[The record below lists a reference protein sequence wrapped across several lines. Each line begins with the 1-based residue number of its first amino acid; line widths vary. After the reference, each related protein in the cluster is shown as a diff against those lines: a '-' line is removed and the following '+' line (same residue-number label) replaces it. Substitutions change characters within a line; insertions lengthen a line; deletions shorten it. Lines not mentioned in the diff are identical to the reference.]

1 MTKKWINM
9 LGGMCMAAL
18 LFVLSGCGKEDLV
31 GQTDSSAEEG
41 EVVSTVV
48 PVTFHLQGED
58 LSRALTEVEFE
69 RFDVKAYIFQAE
81 KKKAS
86 WGSSWDENWN
96 NYNLER
102 YIDITTDKFQ
112 IDLVSREKKNAY
124 YHKYQY
130 KVVFLAA
137 PKGSSPKGSSPKGS
151 SPKGSSVLPEPSK
164 GLLGGYD
171 FPYDDALTKQF
182 HWYAEEN
189 ADNAVYTDNA
199 VYRDVVEIFSNDKDN
214 YDDIAFTSD
223 INNVWVKLY
232 HQDGEFSLNVK
243 QNTLSEGDRVK
254 ATKATITIG
263 NVYKKMYLAEKEI
276 SVEILGED
284 EIFYTQCK
292 TDKEDDVQTLEKTF
306 DLNLASGDQSLPI
319 HSLPQYEGIT
329 CTIRMHDDADH
340 TYYENS
346 FGTDAGVKIFPNKR
360 TNVSLSATGFDFNI
374 QLEDD
379 KWDGPRQ

>member
-41 EVVSTVV
+41 AVVSTVV

-58 LSRALTEVEFE
+58 LSRALTGVDFE

-81 KKKAS
+81 KKKALIL
-86 WGSSWDENWN
+86 GSWDKNWN

-102 YIDITTDKFQ
+102 YIDITTDEFQ
-112 IDLVSREKKNAY
+112 IDLVSREKNTY

-137 PKGSSPKGSSPKGS
+137 
-151 SPKGSSVLPEPSK
+151 PKGSSVLPEPSK

-171 FPYDDALTKQF
+171 FSYDEALTNQF
-182 HWYAEEN
+182 YWYAEEN
-189 ADNAVYTDNA
+189 ADNAVY
-199 VYRDVVEIFSNDKDN
+199 RDVVEILSNDADN

-223 INNVWVKLY
+223 INDVWVKLY
-232 HQDGEFSLNVK
+232 HQDGEFSLNVA

-254 ATKATITIG
+254 ATKATITVG
-263 NVYKKMYLAEKEI
+263 NVYKQMYLAEKEI
-276 SVEILGED
+276 SAGD
-284 EIFYTQCK
+284 KTFYTQCK
-292 TDKEDDVQTLEKTF
+292 TDEEEDDVQTLEKTF
-306 DLNLASGDQSLPI
+306 DLNLASGDQSLTI

-329 CTIRMHDDADH
+329 CTIRMHDDAGH

-346 FGTDAGVKIFPNKR
+346 FGTDAGVKIFPNMR
-360 TNVSLSATGFDFNI
+360 TNVSLSATGFNFNI

-379 KWDGPRQ
+379 EWDGPRQ

>member
-58 LSRALTEVEFE
+58 LSRALTGVEFE
-69 RFDVKAYIFQAE
+69 HFDVKAYIFQAE
-81 KKKAS
+81 KKKALIL
-86 WGSSWDENWN
+86 GSWDKNWN

-102 YIDITTDKFQ
+102 YIDITTDEFQ
-112 IDLVSREKKNAY
+112 IDLVSREKNAY

-137 PKGSSPKGSSPKGS
+137 PKGSFVFPKPYK
-151 SPKGSSVLPEPSK
+151 VLE
-164 GLLGGYD
+164 YD
-171 FPYDDALTKQF
+171 FPYDDALTNQF
-182 HWYAEEN
+182 YWYAKEN
-189 ADNAVYTDNA
+189 ADNA
-199 VYRDVVEIFSNDKDN
+199 VYRDVVEILSNDADN
-214 YDDIAFTSD
+214 YDDIAFTEESD
-223 INNVWVKLY
+223 INDVLVKLY

-276 SVEILGED
+276 SAEILAED
-284 EIFYTQCK
+284 KTFYTQCK
-292 TDKEDDVQTLEKTF
+292 TDEEDDVQTLEKTF
-306 DLNLASGDQSLPI
+306 DLKLASGDQSLTI

-340 TYYENS
+340 TTYYENS
-346 FGTDAGVKIFPNKR
+346 FGTDAGVKIFPNMR

-379 KWDGPRQ
+379 EWDGPRQ

>member
-41 EVVSTVV
+41 AVVSTVV

-58 LSRALTEVEFE
+58 LSRALTGVDFE

-81 KKKAS
+81 KKKALIL
-86 WGSSWDENWN
+86 GSWDKNWN

-102 YIDITTDKFQ
+102 YIDITTDEFQ
-112 IDLVSREKKNAY
+112 IDLVSREKNTY

-137 PKGSSPKGSSPKGS
+137 
-151 SPKGSSVLPEPSK
+151 PKGSSVLPEPSK

-171 FPYDDALTKQF
+171 FPYDEALTNQF
-182 HWYAEEN
+182 YWYAEEN
-189 ADNAVYTDNA
+189 ADNAA
-199 VYRDVVEIFSNDKDN
+199 YRDVVEILSNDADD

-223 INNVWVKLY
+223 INDVWVKLY
-232 HQDGEFSLNVK
+232 HQDGEFSLNVA
-243 QNTLSEGDRVK
+243 QNTLSERDRVK
-254 ATKATITIG
+254 ATKATITVG
-263 NVYKKMYLAEKEI
+263 NVYKQMYLAEKEI
-276 SVEILGED
+276 SAGD
-284 EIFYTQCK
+284 KTFYTQCK
-292 TDKEDDVQTLEKTF
+292 TDEEEDDVQTLEKTF
-306 DLNLASGDQSLPI
+306 DLNLASGDQSLII

-329 CTIRMHDDADH
+329 CTIRMHDDAGH

-346 FGTDAGVKIFPNKR
+346 FGTDAGVKIFPNMR
-360 TNVSLSATGFDFNI
+360 TNVSLSATGFNFNI

-379 KWDGPRQ
+379 EWDGPRQ

>member
-41 EVVSTVV
+41 AVVSTVV
-48 PVTFHLQGED
+48 PVTFHLQGEN
-58 LSRALTEVEFE
+58 LSRALTGVDFE

-81 KKKAS
+81 KKKALIL
-86 WGSSWDENWN
+86 GSWDKNWN

-102 YIDITTDKFQ
+102 YIDITTDEFQ
-112 IDLVSREKKNAY
+112 IDLVSREKNTY

-137 PKGSSPKGSSPKGS
+137 PKGSS
-151 SPKGSSVLPEPSK
+151 VLPKPSK

-171 FPYDDALTKQF
+171 FPYDEALTNQF
-182 HWYAEEN
+182 YRYAGEN
-189 ADNAVYTDNA
+189 ADNA
-199 VYRDVVEIFSNDKDN
+199 VYRDVVEILSNDADN

-223 INNVWVKLY
+223 INDVWVKLY
-232 HQDGEFSLNVK
+232 HQDGEFSLNVA

-254 ATKATITIG
+254 ATKATITVG
-263 NVYKKMYLAEKEI
+263 NVYKQMYLAEKEI
-276 SVEILGED
+276 SAGD
-284 EIFYTQCK
+284 KTFYTQCK
-292 TDKEDDVQTLEKTF
+292 TDEEEDDVQTLEKTF
-306 DLNLASGDQSLPI
+306 DLNLASGDQSLTI

-329 CTIRMHDDADH
+329 CTIRMHDDAGH

-346 FGTDAGVKIFPNKR
+346 FGTDAGVKIFPNMR
-360 TNVSLSATGFDFNI
+360 TNVSLSATGFNFNI

-379 KWDGPRQ
+379 EWDGPRQ

>member
-41 EVVSTVV
+41 AVVSTVV

-58 LSRALTEVEFE
+58 LSRALTGVDFE

-81 KKKAS
+81 KKKALIL
-86 WGSSWDENWN
+86 GSWDKNWN

-102 YIDITTDKFQ
+102 YIDITTDEFQ
-112 IDLVSREKKNAY
+112 IDLVSREKNTY

-137 PKGSSPKGSSPKGS
+137 PKGSS
-151 SPKGSSVLPEPSK
+151 VLPEPSK
-164 GLLGGYD
+164 ELLGGYD
-171 FPYDDALTKQF
+171 FPYDKALTDQF
-182 HWYAEEN
+182 YWHAEEN
-189 ADNAVYTDNA
+189 ADNA
-199 VYRDVVEIFSNDKDN
+199 VYRDVVEILSNDADD
-214 YDDIAFTSD
+214 YDDIAFTDDSD
-223 INNVWVKLY
+223 INDVSVKLY
-232 HQDGEFSLNVK
+232 HQDGEFSLNVA

-254 ATKATITIG
+254 ATKATITVG
-263 NVYKKMYLAEKEI
+263 NVYKQMYLAEKEI
-276 SVEILGED
+276 SAGD
-284 EIFYTQCK
+284 KTFYTQCK
-292 TDKEDDVQTLEKTF
+292 TDEEEDDVQTLEKKF
-306 DLNLASGDQSLPI
+306 DLNLASGDQSLTI

-329 CTIRMHDDADH
+329 CTIRMHDDAGH

-346 FGTDAGVKIFPNKR
+346 FGTDAGVKIFPNMR

-379 KWDGPRQ
+379 EWDGPRQ

>member
-58 LSRALTEVEFE
+58 LSRALTGVDFE

-81 KKKAS
+81 KKKALIR
-86 WGSSWDENWN
+86 GSSWDKNWD

-102 YIDITTDKFQ
+102 YIDITTDEFQ
-112 IDLVSREKKNAY
+112 IDLVSREKNAY
-124 YHKYQY
+124 YRKYQY

-137 PKGSSPKGSSPKGS
+137 PKGSS
-151 SPKGSSVLPEPSK
+151 VLPKPSK
-164 GLLGGYD
+164 GFLGGYD
-171 FPYDDALTKQF
+171 FPYDEALTNQF
-182 HWYAEEN
+182 AEEN
-189 ADNAVYTDNA
+189 ADNA
-199 VYRDVVEIFSNDKDN
+199 VYRDVVEILSNDADD
-214 YDDIAFTSD
+214 YDDIAFTPTSD

-232 HQDGEFSLNVK
+232 HQDGEFSLNVA

-263 NVYKKMYLAEKEI
+263 NVYKQMYLAEKKI
-276 SVEILGED
+276 SAGD
-284 EIFYTQCK
+284 RTFYTQCK
-292 TDKEDDVQTLEKTF
+292 TGEEEDDVQTLEKTF
-306 DLNLASGDQSLPI
+306 DLNLASGDQSLTI

-329 CTIRMHDDADH
+329 CTIRMHDDAGH

-346 FGTDAGVKIFPNKR
+346 FGTDAGVKIFPNMR

-379 KWDGPRQ
+379 EWDGPRQ

>member
-1 MTKKWINM
+1 M

-41 EVVSTVV
+41 AVVSTVV

-58 LSRALTEVEFE
+58 LSRALKGVDFK

-81 KKKAS
+81 KKKTLI

-102 YIDITTDKFQ
+102 YIDITTDEFQ
-112 IDLVSREKKNAY
+112 IDLVSREKNTY

-137 PKGSSPKGSSPKGS
+137 PKGSFVFPKPYK
-151 SPKGSSVLPEPSK
+151 VLE
-164 GLLGGYD
+164 YD
-171 FPYDDALTKQF
+171 FPYDDALTNQF
-182 HWYAEEN
+182 YWYAKEN
-189 ADNAVYTDNA
+189 ADNA
-199 VYRDVVEIFSNDKDN
+199 VYRDVVDILSNDADN
-214 YDDIAFTSD
+214 YDDIAFTEESD
-223 INNVWVKLY
+223 INDVWVKLY

-306 DLNLASGDQSLPI
+306 DLNLASGDQPLTI

-329 CTIRMHDDADH
+329 CTIRMHDDAGH

>member
-41 EVVSTVV
+41 AVVSTVV

-58 LSRALTEVEFE
+58 LSRALTGVEFE
-69 RFDVKAYIFQAE
+69 HFDVYAYVFESSKDRTYVAGE
-81 KKKAS
+81 GEWKS
-86 WGSSWDENWN
+86 WSSYDFIKEENRIKIEN
-96 NYNLER
+96 E
-102 YIDITTDKFQ
+102 TFE
-112 IDLVSREKKNAY
+112 IDLVEKKTNV
-124 YHKYQY
+124 HEIFGQKTGTETKYQY

-137 PKGSSPKGSSPKGS
+137 PKGSS
-151 SPKGSSVLPEPSK
+151 VLPKPSK
-164 GLLGGYD
+164 GFLGGYD
-171 FPYDDALTKQF
+171 FPYDEALTDQF
-182 HWYAEEN
+182 YWYTEEN
-189 ADNAVYTDNA
+189 ADNA

-276 SVEILGED
+276 SAEILGEYKT
-284 EIFYTQCK
+284 FYTKCK
-292 TDKEDDVQTLEKTF
+292 TDKEEDDVQTLEKTF
-306 DLNLASGDQSLPI
+306 DLNLASRDQSLTI

-329 CTIRMHDDADH
+329 CTIRMHDDDGH

-346 FGTDAGVKIFPNKR
+346 FGTDAGVKIFPNMR

-379 KWDGPRQ
+379 EWDGPRQ

>member
-58 LSRALTEVEFE
+58 LSRALTGVDFE
-69 RFDVKAYIFQAE
+69 RFDVYAYVFESSKDRTYRAGKGE
-81 KKKAS
+81 WKS
-86 WGSSWDENWN
+86 WSSYDFIKEENRIKIEN
-96 NYNLER
+96 E
-102 YIDITTDKFQ
+102 TFE
-112 IDLVSREKKNAY
+112 IDLVEKETDVHEIFGLKTGTET
-124 YHKYQY
+124 KYQY

-137 PKGSSPKGSSPKGS
+137 
-151 SPKGSSVLPEPSK
+151 PKGSSVLPEPSK

-171 FPYDDALTKQF
+171 FSYDEALTNQF
-182 HWYAEEN
+182 YWYAEEN
-189 ADNAVYTDNA
+189 ADNAVY
-199 VYRDVVEIFSNDKDN
+199 RDVVEILSNDADD

-223 INNVWVKLY
+223 INDVWVKLY
-232 HQDGEFSLNVK
+232 HQDGEFSLNVA

-254 ATKATITIG
+254 ATKATITVG
-263 NVYKKMYLAEKEI
+263 NVYKQMYLAEKEI
-276 SVEILGED
+276 SAGD
-284 EIFYTQCK
+284 KTFYTQCK
-292 TDKEDDVQTLEKTF
+292 TDEEDDDVQTLEKTF
-306 DLNLASGDQSLPI
+306 DLNLASGDQSLTI

-329 CTIRMHDDADH
+329 CTIRMHDDAGH

-346 FGTDAGVKIFPNKR
+346 FGTDAGVKIFPNMR
-360 TNVSLSATGFDFNI
+360 TNVSLSATGFNFNI

-379 KWDGPRQ
+379 EWDGPRQ

>member
-1 MTKKWINM
+1 M

-58 LSRALTEVEFE
+58 LSRALTEVDFE
-69 RFDVKAYIFQAE
+69 HFDVKAYIFDSKKE
-81 KKKAS
+81 KKYSLGLSGEWDKE
-86 WGSSWDENWN
+86 WSSFDFADELDENQAN
-96 NYNLER
+96 PMEVINEDF
-102 YIDITTDKFQ
+102 IITLKSCNSNVWLGSGT
-112 IDLVSREKKNAY
+112 ET
-124 YHKYQY
+124 KYQY

-137 PKGSSPKGSSPKGS
+137 PKGSS
-151 SPKGSSVLPEPSK
+151 VLPEPSK
-164 GLLGGYD
+164 SPWGGYD
-171 FPYDDALTKQF
+171 FPSYDDALTNQF
-182 HWYAEEN
+182 YWYTEEN
-189 ADNAVYTDNA
+189 AENADNA

-263 NVYKKMYLAEKEI
+263 NVYKQMYLAEKEI
-276 SVEILGED
+276 SVGD
-284 EIFYTQCK
+284 ETFYTQCK
-292 TDKEDDVQTLEKTF
+292 KDDVQTLEKTF
-306 DLNLASGDQSLPI
+306 DLNLVSGDQPLTI

-329 CTIRMHDDADH
+329 CTIRMHDDAGH

>member
-1 MTKKWINM
+1 M

-58 LSRALTEVEFE
+58 LSRALTVVDFE
-69 RFDVKAYIFQAE
+69 HFDVKAYIFQAE
-81 KKKAS
+81 KKKELIL
-86 WGSSWDENWN
+86 GSWDKNWN

-102 YIDITTDKFQ
+102 YIDITTDEFQ
-112 IDLVSREKKNAY
+112 IDLVSREKNTY

-137 PKGSSPKGSSPKGS
+137 PKGS

-171 FPYDDALTKQF
+171 FPYDDALTNQF
-182 HWYAEEN
+182 YWYAKEN
-189 ADNAVYTDNA
+189 ADNA
-199 VYRDVVEIFSNDKDN
+199 VYRDVVEIFSNDADN
-214 YDDIAFTSD
+214 YDEIAFTEESD
-223 INNVWVKLY
+223 INDVWVKLY

-254 ATKATITIG
+254 ATKATITVG

-276 SVEILGED
+276 SVGD
-284 EIFYTQCK
+284 ETFYTQCK
-292 TDKEDDVQTLEKTF
+292 TDKEEDDVQTLKKTF
-306 DLNLASGDQSLPI
+306 DLKLASGDQSLTI

-340 TYYENS
+340 TTYYENS

-379 KWDGPRQ
+379 EWDGPRQ

>member
-9 LGGMCMAAL
+9 LGSMCMAAL

-41 EVVSTVV
+41 AVVSMVV

-58 LSRALTEVEFE
+58 LSRALTGVDFE

-81 KKKAS
+81 KKKALI
-86 WGSSWDENWN
+86 WGSSWDKNWD

-102 YIDITTDKFQ
+102 YIDITTDEFQ
-112 IDLVSREKKNAY
+112 IDLVSREKNTY

-137 PKGSSPKGSSPKGS
+137 
-151 SPKGSSVLPEPSK
+151 PKGSSVLPEPSK

-171 FPYDDALTKQF
+171 FPYDEALTNQF
-182 HWYAEEN
+182 YWYAEEN
-189 ADNAVYTDNA
+189 ADNAVY
-199 VYRDVVEIFSNDKDN
+199 RDVVEILSNDADD

-223 INNVWVKLY
+223 INDVWVKLY
-232 HQDGEFSLNVK
+232 HQDGEFSLNVA

-254 ATKATITIG
+254 ATKATITVG
-263 NVYKKMYLAEKEI
+263 NVYKQMYLAEKEI
-276 SVEILGED
+276 SAGD
-284 EIFYTQCK
+284 KTFYTQCK
-292 TDKEDDVQTLEKTF
+292 TDEEEDDVQTLEKTF
-306 DLNLASGDQSLPI
+306 DLNLASGDQSLII

-329 CTIRMHDDADH
+329 CTIRMHDDAGH

-346 FGTDAGVKIFPNKR
+346 FGTDAGVKIFPNMR
-360 TNVSLSATGFDFNI
+360 TNVSLSAMGFNFNI

-379 KWDGPRQ
+379 EWDGPRQ

>member
-41 EVVSTVV
+41 AVVSTVV

-58 LSRALTEVEFE
+58 LSRALTGVDFE

-81 KKKAS
+81 KKKALIL
-86 WGSSWDENWN
+86 GSWDKNWN

-102 YIDITTDKFQ
+102 YIDITTDEFQ
-112 IDLVSREKKNAY
+112 IDLVSREKNIY

-137 PKGSSPKGSSPKGS
+137 
-151 SPKGSSVLPEPSK
+151 PKGSSVLPEPSK

-171 FPYDDALTKQF
+171 FPYDEALTNQF
-182 HWYAEEN
+182 YWYAEEN
-189 ADNAVYTDNA
+189 ADNAVY
-199 VYRDVVEIFSNDKDN
+199 RDVVEILSNDADD

-223 INNVWVKLY
+223 INDVWVKLY
-232 HQDGEFSLNVK
+232 HQDGEFSLNVA

-254 ATKATITIG
+254 ATKATITVG
-263 NVYKKMYLAEKEI
+263 NVYKQMYLAEKEI
-276 SVEILGED
+276 SAGD
-284 EIFYTQCK
+284 KTFYTQCK
-292 TDKEDDVQTLEKTF
+292 TDEEEDDVQTLEKTF
-306 DLNLASGDQSLPI
+306 DLNLASGDQSLTI

-329 CTIRMHDDADH
+329 CTIRMHDDAGH

-346 FGTDAGVKIFPNKR
+346 FGTDAGVKIFPNMR
-360 TNVSLSATGFDFNI
+360 TNVSLSATGFNFNI

-379 KWDGPRQ
+379 EWDGPRQ